1 MGSASTKF
9 LYVGK
14 EMKTMYRTFIEVANE
29 NIWIFGIILCVLCG
43 ISVILLSIDTHRRK
57 KKIRDDKRMQRLY
70 LETDEELRKA
80 RAEIKALKTE
90 LFAAR
95 CDAKF
100 AQEQMTKK
108 IGKLETEKKQILKWG
123 SEK

>member
-1 MGSASTKF
+1 
-9 LYVGK
+9 
-14 EMKTMYRTFIEVANE
+14 MYWEFIEAAND
-29 NIWIFGIILCVLCG
+29 NIWIFGIILCVLFG
-43 ISVILLSIDTHRRK
+43 ISVLILAIDTHRRK
-57 KKIRDDKRMQRLY
+57 KKIRDDKHMQRLY
-70 LETDEELRKA
+70 LETEEELRKA